1 MELAALNGR
10 APLDLRVNLLKAT
23 REHVLEQLRG
33 EESAAAPTPF
43 SPLGIRVPE
52 KVRLEMNML
61 YRDGLI
67 EPQDEAAQLAGLL
80 VDARPGMTVVDLCA
94 GAGGKTL
101 LLAAAMRNQGE
112 LHAIDNDP
120 RRLARLPVR

>member
-33 EESAAAPTPF
+33 EEIVAAPTPF

-67 EPQDEAAQLAGLL
+67 EPQDEAAQLAGLP
-80 VDARPGMTVVDLCA
+80 VDATPGMKGVDLCG
-94 GAGGKTL
+94 GAGRTT
-101 LLAAAMRNQGE
+101 RE
-112 LHAIDNDP
+112 D
-120 RRLARLPVR
+120 RRW